1 MAIFG
6 ARDASGASFFD
17 GIYDV
22 FCTCLNFCIKKC
34 NFKNYQK
41 ITKKSISSWCLAVF
55 GFRPLPQTSS
65 CPGPFLTV
73 FAMFYAH
80 RALLINEPFFCLRFG
95 RPQTKAAALAT
106 FYARLPPI
114 GLKLRQR
121 RMPCGSICPAS
132 DALCIAGF
140 KTGWRLWPPTRAS
153 FPGAGGLPHA
163 PWNKGKYISKCPSL
177 GSSRFVLKSGL
188 EVSWFPSVIL

>member
-6 ARDASGASFFD
+6 ARDAPGASFFA

-22 FCTCLNFCIKKC
+22 FCTRLSFYMKKC
-34 NFKNYQK
+34 DFKNYQK
-41 ITKKSISSWCLAVF
+41 ITKKSICRWCLAVF

-65 CPGPFLTV
+65 SPGPFLTV

-80 RALLINEPFFCLRFG
+80 RALFKKEPFFCFRG
-95 RPQTKAAALAT
+95 RVGGTW
-106 FYARLPPI
+106 RLPLK
-114 GLKLRQR
+114 LKLRQR

-140 KTGWRLWPPTRAS
+140 KTGWPTRAS
-153 FPGAGGLPHA
+153 FAGPG
-163 PWNKGKYISKCPSL
+163 PS
-177 GSSRFVLKSGL
+177 STRHK
-188 EVSWFPSVIL
+188 